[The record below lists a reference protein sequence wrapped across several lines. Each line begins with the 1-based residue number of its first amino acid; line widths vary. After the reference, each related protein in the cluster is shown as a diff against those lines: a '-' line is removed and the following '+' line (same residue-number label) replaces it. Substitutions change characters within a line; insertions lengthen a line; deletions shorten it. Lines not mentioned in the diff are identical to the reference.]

1 MAVIIL
7 ITVIFL
13 YLFPNI
19 SEEAKSNYDITYD
32 TWEVKI
38 ISKRAPEV
46 TLSPKEPTPKEPPK
60 VISVTEDTDGT
71 NHAVVGDRVEVKQED
86 KVLSGEDIEEWI
98 HDRYVITPAKSDS
111 NLTYSDVKIERDGK
125 EIEEIDLSKAGTYI
139 VKVTVTD
146 EVGNSTELVIE
157 YVVGANTAAM
167 TDIPKTDD
175 TMMASMRISI
185 LMMGIMMLVMGALT
199 AYYMRRKA

>member
-1 MAVIIL
+1 MTVIIL

-38 ISKRAPEV
+38 ISKKAPEV

-60 VISVTEDTDGT
+60 VISVTEDADGT

-86 KVLSGEDIEEWI
+86 KVLSREEIEEWI

-111 NLTYSDVKIERDGK
+111 NLTYSEVKIERWKRDRRDRLK
-125 EIEEIDLSKAGTYI
+125 QSRNIHSK
-139 VKVTVTD
+139 
-146 EVGNSTELVIE
+146 GNS
-157 YVVGANTAAM
+157 
-167 TDIPKTDD
+167 D
-175 TMMASMRISI
+175 R
-185 LMMGIMMLVMGALT
+185 
-199 AYYMRRKA
+199 